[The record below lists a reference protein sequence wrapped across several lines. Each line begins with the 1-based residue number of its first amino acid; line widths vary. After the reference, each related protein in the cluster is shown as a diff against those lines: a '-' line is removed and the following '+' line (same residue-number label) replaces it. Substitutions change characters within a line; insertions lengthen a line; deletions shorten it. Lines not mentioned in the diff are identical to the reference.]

1 MAVPQT
7 TTNLKSANGL
17 ALFFR
22 EAKNEMKKV
31 TWPTKQEL
39 LAYTIVVI
47 LATCFVAFLIWIID
61 GAFSQLFRLL
71 MGV

>member
-7 TTNLKSANGL
+7 TTDLKSANGL

-22 EAKNEMKKV
+22 EVKNEMKKV

-61 GAFSQLFRLL
+61 GFFSQLFRLL

>member
-7 TTNLKSANGL
+7 TTNLNSANGL

-22 EAKNEMKKV
+22 EVKNEMKKV

-61 GAFSQLFRLL
+61 GVFSQLFRLL